1 MQAVLAVCGCRKH
14 LTQASLKQSRVMN
27 PFNDRIHSTSA
38 LSGFFAAVSVL
49 VCAVQFAT
57 PAVAQTPAQSPMP
70 LFGNASGSA
79 ALSSL
84 ILSPAQRRALETMRS
99 NPGKTDDEVRVLS
112 GTSSEASSGL
122 PDTLVVTGMVVR
134 SGNRSTVWV
143 NDEPLYGQASST
155 PLRTLAGQAG
165 VLVPGG
171 RDLQIKAKPGQV
183 IDVPSGQAVDM
194 LPPGSIRINPP
205 KTNAPGAVKKE

>member
-1 MQAVLAVCGCRKH
+1 MKPFTCPIQSIR
-14 LTQASLKQSRVMN
+14 AS
-27 PFNDRIHSTSA
+27 
-38 LSGFFAAVSVL
+38 SGLFAAASVL
-49 VCAVQFAT
+49 GFAVQFAT
-57 PAVAQTPAQSPMP
+57 PAVAQTPDQSPMP
-70 LFGNASGSA
+70 VFGNASGSA

-99 NPGKTDDEVRVLS
+99 THGKTDDEVRVLS
-112 GTSSEASSGL
+112 GTSGESSSGL

-143 NDEPLYGQASST
+143 NGEPLYGQASST

-194 LPPGSIRINPP
+194 LPPGAIRINPP
-205 KTNAPGAVKKE
+205 KINASGAGKKE